1 MVVTD
6 VRNQVE
12 SALGRLIVLLAD
24 SYLAR
29 RKAGAAI
36 PQRERAL
43 RLFPEL
49 SSVTPKLILAYELEG
64 RLQNAARLRQ
74 ALGSPPRS

>member
-1 MVVTD
+1 MVVTG

-29 RKAGAAI
+29 QQAGAAM
-36 PQRERAL
+36 PQLESAL
-43 RLFPEL
+43 RLLPEHR
-49 SSVTPKLILAYELEG
+49 SVTPKLILAYELEG

-74 ALGSPPRS
+74 ALGSPARS